1 MTSSKLSAILY
12 VNAPVSAPGNAHG
25 QNGRIVAKSQHITIK
40 DVAERSGVSIQTVS
54 RVINNRP
61 DVASETR
68 QRIHAT
74 IDELGYQPFV
84 NARGLAAKRTYTLG
98 LVTADFSD
106 FWFSQVVTG
115 AEIEAQK
122 IGYCFML
129 GSSACDPED
138 EPKFLRLLTE
148 RHVDGVLFVRGNCEN
163 EYNHLLRLNE
173 FGVPVVTTGH
183 HIPEIGLAMVDVNNI
198 GGGYKATEY
207 LIGLGHTQIA
217 MITGPSDWKS
227 VNDRTEGYLQALGT
241 AGISVDQDLI
251 LEGSWLHRS
260 GYEKTKLLLERKKP
274 FTAIFAHNDRIARGA
289 IHALYEA
296 GFKVPD
302 DISVIGYDDIPEA
315 EFSDPPLT
323 TIRQPMIEIGQ
334 AATNLL
340 IQMIEDSIVTPK
352 QIKFETTLIV
362 RSSCRL
368 INA

>member
-1 MTSSKLSAILY
+1 
-12 VNAPVSAPGNAHG
+12 VS
-25 QNGRIVAKSQHITIK
+25 KSQHITIK
-40 DVAERSGVSIQTVS
+40 DVAGRAGVSIQTVS

-61 DVASETR
+61 DVAPETR

-74 IDELGYQPFV
+74 INELGYQPFI

-106 FWFSQVVTG
+106 FWFSQVMTG
-115 AEIEAQK
+115 AEEEAQK
-122 IGYCFML
+122 LGYSFML
-129 GSSACDPED
+129 GNSTCDPED
-138 EPKFLRLLTE
+138 EPRFLKLLTE
-148 RHVDGVLFVRGNCEN
+148 RHVDGILFVRGNCEN
-163 EYNHLLRLNE
+163 NYDQLHRLND

-183 HIPEIGLAMVDVNNI
+183 HLPENGLALVDVNNI
-198 GGGYKATEY
+198 GGGRKATEY

-227 VNDRTEGYLQALGT
+227 VNDRTEGYLQALRT
-241 AGISVDQDLI
+241 AGISADQDLI
-251 LEGSWLHRS
+251 LEGSWLHRN
-260 GYEKTKLLLERKKP
+260 GYEKTKFLLEREKP
-274 FTAIFAHNDRIARGA
+274 FTAIFAQNDRIARGA

-340 IQMIEDSIVTPK
+340 IQMIEESIVTPK
-352 QIKFETTLIV
+352 QIMFETTLIV
-362 RSSCRL
+362 RSSCMP
-368 INA
+368 IHT

>member
-1 MTSSKLSAILY
+1 MART
-12 VNAPVSAPGNAHG
+12 
-25 QNGRIVAKSQHITIK
+25 QHITIT
-40 DVAERSGVSIQTVS
+40 DVAEQAGVSIQTVS

-61 DVASETR
+61 EVSPETR
-68 QRIHAT
+68 QRIQAT
-74 IDELGYQPFV
+74 INELGYQPFV

-106 FWFSQVVTG
+106 FWFSHVVTG
-115 AEIEAQK
+115 AEKEAQK
-122 IGYCFML
+122 RGYCFML
-129 GSSACDPED
+129 GNSTCDPED
-138 EPKFLRLLTE
+138 EPIFLKLLTE
-148 RHVDGVLFVRGNCEN
+148 RHVDGILFVRGNCEN
-163 EYNHLLRLNE
+163 EYNHLLRLSE

-183 HIPEIGLAMVDVNNI
+183 HLPDVGLSMVDVNNV

-207 LIGLGHTQIA
+207 LIGLGHNQIA

-227 VNDRTEGYLQALGT
+227 VNDRSEGYLQALQT
-241 AGISVDQDLI
+241 AGISADQDLI
-251 LEGSWLHRS
+251 LEGSWLHQN
-260 GYEKTKLLLERKKP
+260 GYEKTKLLLERSKP

-302 DISVIGYDDIPEA
+302 DFSVIGYDDIPEA

-323 TIRQPMIEIGQ
+323 TIRQPMDEIGQ

-340 IQMIEDSIVTPK
+340 IKMIEDLIVTPE
-352 QIKFETTLIV
+352 QIMFETTLIV
-362 RSSCRL
+362 RSSCRP